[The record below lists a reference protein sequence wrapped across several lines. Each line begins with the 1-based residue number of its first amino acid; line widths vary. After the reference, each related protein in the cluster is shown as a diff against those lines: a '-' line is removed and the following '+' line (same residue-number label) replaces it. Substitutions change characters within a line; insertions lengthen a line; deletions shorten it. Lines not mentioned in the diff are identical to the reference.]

1 MASAYKKIAE
11 SIICDLKAGKY
22 HETKKLPKEEELIQQ
37 YGVSRTTIR
46 KSINILVNKGFVYQ
60 VQGSGIFVREAALQ
74 DYVSLENVK
83 GLTRD
88 FPTKQVEAKLLSLE
102 VIDADEELAEAMQC
116 EVGTKIYYL
125 QRLRSVSGEKFALE
139 YSYFNKDI
147 IPYLSEEI
155 IKSSIYSYI
164 IDDLKLTI
172 GFADKIITATKLS
185 PNEAELLELELG
197 DPALTLSSTVFLSNG
212 TIFEVSK
219 SVHHYK
225 NAKLLKLATF

>member
-1 MASAYKKIAE
+1 MSSAYKEIAE
-11 SIICDLKAGKY
+11 SIIRDLKAGKY
-22 HETKKLPKEEELIQQ
+22 HDTKKLPKEEELIQQ

-46 KSINILVNKGFVYQ
+46 KSINILVNKGYVYQ

-88 FPTKQVEAKLLSLE
+88 FPTKTVHAKLLKLE
-102 VIDADEELAEAMQC
+102 IIEANKTLANEMQC
-116 EVGTKIYYL
+116 EIGTKIYYL
-125 QRLRSVSGEKFALE
+125 ERLRSVDGKKFALE
-139 YSYFNKDI
+139 YSYFNKNI

-172 GFADKIITATKLS
+172 GFADKIITADKLS
-185 PNEAELLELELG
+185 PMEAELLELESG
-197 DPALTLSSTVFLSNG
+197 DPALMLKSTVFLSNG
-212 TIFEVSK
+212 KIFEVSK
-219 SVHHYK
+219 SIHHYQ